1 LLKNLRGAVYL
12 KRIDDFEAR
21 RKHLADMSSE
31 ELREHFWSLA
41 EKIVDPLLGLGYEF
55 TSPSVERSILL
66 RMGFS
71 SLEAKPIV
79 EEAVSRNLLGHG
91 AGNIVYKMS
100 LNKGLSLREA
110 GLALAEG
117 KLWDEAAAMFGEA

>member
-1 LLKNLRGAVYL
+1 M